1 MTIADLIRRNG
12 TDPAVAPRPF
22 LGFGERE
29 ISHAEFYAESI
40 RFARLFLAIRD
51 PAAPFHVGVLMDN
64 VPEYLLAF
72 GGAALAGAVVVGI
85 NSTQRGAALAR
96 DIAHADCQILLIEP
110 SHLPLLE
117 PIRDGVI
124 TAEYVHAELGQLLT
138 GALPGRTTPE
148 QITLYKSVGVAEE
161 DAAIG
166 HVLAAARNRGL
177 GTHIDL

>member
-85 NSTQRGAALAR
+85 NDTQRGAALAR
-96 DIAHADCQILLIEP
+96 DIAHSDCQILLTEP
-110 SHLPLLE
+110 THLPLLE
-117 PIRDGVI
+117 PIRDDLPLLSPSRILLSQRSEPTRGTPFFGRDLDAALADTARTYEDPGLP
-124 TAEYVHAELGQLLT
+124 TAE
-138 GALPGRTTPE
+138 
-148 QITLYKSVGVAEE
+148 
-161 DAAIG
+161 DA
-166 HVLAAARNRGL
+166 R
-177 GTHIDL
+177 

>member
-85 NSTQRGAALAR
+85 NSTQRGAARA
-96 DIAHADCQILLIEP
+96 
-110 SHLPLLE
+110 
-117 PIRDGVI
+117 
-124 TAEYVHAELGQLLT
+124 
-138 GALPGRTTPE
+138 
-148 QITLYKSVGVAEE
+148 
-161 DAAIG
+161 
-166 HVLAAARNRGL
+166 RGL
-177 GTHIDL
+177 PDSLDRAVAPATPRADPRRSSPPLALAHLALATV